1 MGDIT
6 TSIPPISQVIATTC
20 GPDVSKAVI
29 TDSDRLL
36 KFTSAILLSREG
48 GQIVGSLYRKCSSD
62 PALWSRE
69 ESAAT
74 QEDGKWTWG
83 PWEKAKGRFTEPPAA
98 PPGSA
103 HRVIRGV
110 DVWTRADMTQEE
122 ADLLMALLLDT
133 GALS

>member
-6 TSIPPISQVIATTC
+6 TSIPPIQQVIATTC
-20 GPDVSKAVI
+20 GPGFSKAVI

-36 KFTSAILLSREG
+36 KITSAILLSREG
-48 GQIVGSLYRKCSSD
+48 GQIVGSLYRKCSSVSG
-62 PALWSRE
+62 WWNRE
-69 ESAAT
+69 ESTAT
-74 QEDGKWTWG
+74 QENGKWTWG
-83 PWEKAKGRFTEPPAA
+83 PWEKAKGKFAEPPAA
-98 PPGSA
+98 PLGSA

-122 ADLLMALLLDT
+122 AELLMALLLTT